1 MKDRTLSFDPAAR
14 QMVQRAQREGLELIW
29 DRLEAQQ
36 PQCGFG
42 RLGLCCRHC
51 VMGPCRIDPF
61 GNGPEKGVC
70 GATAETMVARH
81 LARMIAA
88 GAAAHS
94 DHGRRPA
101 LLLREVAEGRNQEYQ
116 IKDPAKL
123 VSVAKRLGLEVEGRP
138 PQELAKEVAEI
149 ALQDFGKQDES
160 PLRFLTAYAPKSR
173 LARWQKL
180 EETPLPAG
188 GKIRIIPRNID
199 REVVDI
205 MHRTTMGVDH
215 EPLSLLVQ
223 GVRCALADGWGG
235 SLIAT
240 EFQDILFGTPR
251 PRTIRANLGV
261 LEKDYVNIVV
271 HGHEPVL
278 SEMLVQVALSP
289 EMQEKAKAVGA
300 KGINLVGLCCTGNEI
315 LMRQGVPVAG
325 NELHSELV
333 LTTGAV
339 EAMVVDVQCIYPAL
353 PELARCFHTKFISTS
368 EQARFPGA
376 IHLEFH
382 EDRAEEVAR
391 EIVLLAVENFKSRDQ
406 ARVEIPDIAEE
417 ALVGFS
423 VEALLEALGGTV
435 NPVIEAVKAGKIK
448 GFAGIVGCNN
458 PKVTQDLFH
467 VKLTRELIGRDILVV
482 GTGCWAIAAAKHGLM
497 KPAAQD
503 LCGPGLKEVCQALGL
518 PPALHLGSCVDC
530 SRILVLLAAIADTLG
545 ADVSDL
551 PVVGSAPEWTTEK
564 AVSIGVYFVAS
575 GVPVHLWP
583 EPPILGASR
592 VTEILTRGLKDI
604 LGGWFFVEGDPQK
617 AADQMEAI
625 VLERRRLLGLED

>member
-1 MKDRTLSFDPAAR
+1 MKEKELSFDPAA
-14 QMVQRAQREGLELIW
+14 QQLLSRAHKEGLELIW
-29 DRLEAQQ
+29 DRLEAQK

-42 RLGLCCRHC
+42 TLGLCCRHC

-61 GNGPEKGVC
+61 GRGPKKGVC
-70 GATAETMVARH
+70 GATADTMAARH
-81 LARMIAA
+81 VARMIAA

-101 LLLREVAEGRNQEYQ
+101 LLLKAVAEGRNREYRLT
-116 IKDPAKL
+116 DLEKL
-123 VSVAKRLGLEVEGRP
+123 KAVARRLGLETEGRSP
-138 PQELAKEVAEI
+138 EEIAREVAEI
-149 ALQDFGKQDES
+149 ALADFGKQDEE
-160 PLRFLTAYAPKSR
+160 PLRFLKAYAPKKR
-173 LARWQKL
+173 LACWQEL
-180 EETPLPAG
+180 EKATLPVG
-188 GKIRIIPRNID
+188 GRVGLIPRNID

-215 EPLSLLVQ
+215 DPLALLVQ

-240 EFQDILFGTPR
+240 EIQDILFGTPQ
-251 PRTIRANLGV
+251 PKTIRANLGV
-261 LEKDYVNIVV
+261 LERDQVNVVV

-278 SEMLVQVALSP
+278 SEMLVQVAMTQ
-289 EMQEKAKAVGA
+289 EMQDKAREAGA
-300 KGINLVGLCCTGNEI
+300 KGLNLVGLCCTGNEI

-333 LTTGAV
+333 ITTGAV

-353 PELARCFHTKFISTS
+353 PELARCFHTKFVSTS
-368 EQARFPGA
+368 EQAHFPGA

-382 EDRAEEVAR
+382 EDRAEEIAR
-391 EIVLLAVENFKSRDQ
+391 EILLLAIENFKNRDPSKM
-406 ARVEIPDIAEE
+406 EIPEIAEE
-417 ALVGFS
+417 AEVGFS
-423 VEALLEALGGTV
+423 VEALLSALGGTV
-435 NPVIEAVKAGKIK
+435 EPVIEAVKAGKIK

-467 VKLTRELIGRDILVV
+467 VRLTRELIARDILVV

-497 KPAAQD
+497 KPAAQEF
-503 LCGPGLKEVCQALGL
+503 CGPGLKEVCKSLGV

-530 SRILVLLAAIADTLG
+530 SRILVLLAAIADTLDV
-545 ADVSDL
+545 DVSDL
-551 PVVGSAPEWTTEK
+551 PVAGSAPEWTTEK
-564 AVSIGVYFVAS
+564 AVSIGAYFVAS

-583 EPPILGASR
+583 EPPILGAR
-592 VTEILTRGLKDI
+592 EVTEILTHTLKDL

-625 VLERRRLLGLED
+625 ILERRKALGL